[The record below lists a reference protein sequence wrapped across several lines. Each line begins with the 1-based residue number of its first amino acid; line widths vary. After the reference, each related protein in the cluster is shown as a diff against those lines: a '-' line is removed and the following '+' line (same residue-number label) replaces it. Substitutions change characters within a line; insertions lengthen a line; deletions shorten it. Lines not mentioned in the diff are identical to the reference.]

1 MTGTDH
7 TQPDTKKYLREIIEH
22 YDYLLNLDQTTSLVE
37 TFKSFI
43 QEEKYKCMHHL
54 RKVREAE
61 LEGTIMANAYAYPF
75 HSTNFI

>member
-1 MTGTDH
+1 MKPHHRTV
-7 TQPDTKKYLREIIEH
+7 DTKQYLREIIEH
-22 YDYLLNLDQTTSLVE
+22 YDYLLNLDQTNSLVE
-37 TFKSFI
+37 TFKPLI

-61 LEGTIMANAYAYPF
+61 LEGMIMANACAFPF

>member
-1 MTGTDH
+1 MTTANH
-7 TQPDTKKYLREIIEH
+7 TPPDTKKYLREIIEH
-22 YDYLLNLDQTTSLVE
+22 YDFLLQQDQTNSLVE

-61 LEGTIMANAYAYPF
+61 LEGTIMGNVYAFQSPTM
-75 HSTNFI
+75 SWI